1 MSVYDTAKRLE
12 RKIKDSD
19 EYKEYIELK
28 EKVIKKDG
36 SKKMLLDYQDL
47 MMELQTKQLSG
58 QEISEE
64 EKEKLNNLNNL
75 IEINNNVKKY
85 LEAEY
90 KVSVMLN
97 DLQKMIFSD
106 IEIGI
111 PKNNEEENLSEK
123 EEGNSEKED

>member
-1 MSVYDTAKRLE
+1 MSVYDIARRLE

-19 EYKEYIELK
+19 EYQEYTELRK
-28 EKVIKKDG
+28 KVMGKKG
-36 SKKMLLDYQDL
+36 SREMLLDYQNL

-64 EKEKLNNLNNL
+64 EKEKLNNLNNF

-90 KVSVMLN
+90 KLSVMLN
-97 DLQKMIFSD
+97 DLQKIIFSD

-111 PKNNEEENLSEK
+111 PQNNEAEDS
-123 EEGNSEKED
+123 SEKED

>member
-1 MSVYDTAKRLE
+1 MSVYDTARRLE

-19 EYKEYIELK
+19 EYQEYTELRK
-28 EKVIKKDG
+28 KVMGKKG
-36 SKKMLLDYQDL
+36 SREMLLDYQNL

-64 EKEKLNNLNNL
+64 EKEKLNNLNNF
-75 IEINNNVKKY
+75 IEINSSVKKY

>member
-12 RKIKDSD
+12 RKIKEPD

>member
-1 MSVYDTAKRLE
+1 MSVYDTARRLE

-19 EYKEYIELK
+19 EYREYLELR
-28 EKVIKKDG
+28 EKVMSKEG
-36 SKKMLLDYQDL
+36 SKKMLLDYQNL
-47 MMELQTKQLSG
+47 MTELQTKQLSG

-64 EKEKLNNLNNL
+64 EKEKLNNLNNF

-97 DLQKMIFSD
+97 DLQKIIFSD

-111 PKNNEEENLSEK
+111 PSEEEDSQD
-123 EEGNSEKED
+123 EEE

>member
-1 MSVYDTAKRLE
+1 MSVYDTARRLE

-19 EYKEYIELK
+19 EYQEYTELRK
-28 EKVIKKDG
+28 KVMGKKG
-36 SKKMLLDYQDL
+36 SREMLLDYQNL

-64 EKEKLNNLNNL
+64 EKEKLNNLNNF
-75 IEINNNVKKY
+75 IEINSSVKKY

-111 PKNNEEENLSEK
+111 PKNNEEENLSE
-123 EEGNSEKED
+123 

>member
-12 RKIKDSD
+12 RKIKESD

>member
-1 MSVYDTAKRLE
+1 MSVYDIARRLE

-19 EYKEYIELK
+19 EYQEYTELRK
-28 EKVIKKDG
+28 KVMGKKG
-36 SKKMLLDYQDL
+36 SREMLLDYQNL

-64 EKEKLNNLNNL
+64 EKEKLNNLNNF

-90 KVSVMLN
+90 KLSVMLN
-97 DLQKMIFSD
+97 DLQKIIFSD

-111 PKNNEEENLSEK
+111 PQNNEAEDSSEK
-123 EEGNSEKED
+123 EGSSEKED